1 MTESVS
7 DSEVD
12 FSHEVQIVPI
22 VSARR
27 RQQQWKTV
35 VRRASI
41 GRFASGL
48 PSNSDD
54 FHNTPDLCIQTLR
67 SPSVQSFSTLRR
79 RLKRARSDDPEWI
92 LHFLDQDGLD
102 ILFESLKQIC
112 SQICATFL
120 NESLQVSCVKC
131 IKAVMDS
138 PLGLDYIVENKEFTR
153 KLASALDNDK
163 IAVKKQ
169 IFELLA
175 ALCVYSK
182 DGYARALGALE
193 DYKVTK
199 KKKYRFSLILDEL
212 RAIDNVPYQ
221 TVLLEFINC
230 IIIYTEKIE
239 ERVRIRNEF
248 FGLKLQEVINQLRK
262 YADQDQN
269 LAVQLDVFDEHK
281 ANDDEQLPGVKGLDL
296 NSPLDVFHAI
306 NSQISDTP
314 QEIHFLTVLQH
325 LLKIDTADS
334 NSETIWNVVENV
346 VSKATLIESVDDAN
360 KLVLSFNK
368 RLDKANDVKCTCSCH
383 KEDGDKTHVISPR
396 RKHSTGMPDSF
407 PTNTDSF
414 QSITPSGSSIAPL
427 QSSVPPPPRP
437 PAPPAPGLAPPP
449 PLPLG
454 GAPPPPPAPGGP
466 PPPPPFGSLPS
477 LQQIRLPQQTT
488 PKPKTKM
495 RTLQWQK
502 IPVNKVV
509 GKSNVWTMGGKIFNG
524 YVSKM
529 DYETIEELFS
539 VNQGNSVDSK
549 LHNGSASLT
558 EKKKKDPTE
567 LTCFWDSGYCDQ
579 DSTDKVVNLLDGKKS
594 LNVNIFL
601 KQFKGM
607 SNEDIVQSLKEGR
620 SENFGVEK
628 LKSLQ
633 KILPCQEEIE
643 MLRDFKG
650 DKEKLGMAEKFFFCL
665 MGLSEFQLRIEGLTI
680 KEDFKLNIE
689 ETGNSIDLVIECAKD
704 IKENKKLQEILYLVL
719 LAGNYLNSGNYAG
732 DAAGFKMSSLLKLT
746 ETRANKPRMNLLHF
760 VVMQAEEKNS
770 SLLSFPEEMKF
781 IKDACQVSI
790 ENLTS
795 DVNNLATK
803 LKSISDRIGT
813 AGSDFQFQMKD
824 FLKTADTEVK
834 ELQEDLKD
842 AESLRLELCDF
853 FCEDPNSFKLE
864 ECFKIL
870 QAFCERFQKAVIENA
885 QRRAYEKKVESRRAQ
900 KEAGNT
906 PNNSAEAKT
915 PDGQRSETINE
926 KGSIVD
932 MLLADVRNGFKKFS
946 ETNFS
951 VKKVQKINLE
961 NSNTI
966 NGESTFPST
975 EAGGF
980 VRNGFGRRSTHR
992 RRNPEVEDT
1001 LQNGTDT
1008 ADSES
1013 TCSSHEDS
1021 SELSQKR
1028 SRRSYAVA
1036 TDDTLFDVL
1045 MQSDDI
1051 GKDSVEGKFERY
1063 GSLRRRRQERREK
1076 RAIDSDLLDRERAPS
1091 PSPLAEVKMR
1101 DKSRLSNVER
1111 PTSEILEGE
1120 VVGRNI
1126 VRRTR
1131 SMYDS
1136 TSSDASNLDT
1146 KPRRIYALRNN
1157 GETVRAR
1164 GVPPAT
1170 LDEDSRRSS
1179 RWRSDLPDPA
1189 SNLQTIDEKSR
1200 LQTPTRE
1207 QNEIT
1212 KADENSSIEKSREKM
1227 AQRFSQSNI
1236 DHSELKKVF
1245 DSTDNSN
1252 DSESTRKDHPVS
1264 ISVRSRINRRW
1275 QSELCKSDIDQV
1287 LKRIED
1293 TGKSIDDPTTIVHK
1307 ETVTASVQDL
1317 ISSNLASIQPLS
1329 YAPISNS
1336 PNPDTEQ
1343 LKQKRNKRKQRSTLS
1358 MEDVHAAFNQSKQAN
1373 TASSDSNS
1381 LDSSTDVQQQE
1392 SLTPKSPI
1400 PPQRRSRTPT
1410 EGKENMGPDKE
1421 HSSEKAHN
1429 NKETHSKAAKMA
1441 AKRRFHNQRFG
1452 GERDSLT
1459 QTFDSSSGRWRSNV
1473 EKEDVN
1479 KALLKDEMAK
1489 AMSRSKS
1496 YDEAVARKALCDSG
1510 EFVFGIPEKKSSLR
1524 NSSAKLFNDGRRN
1537 GKVFTSDDS
1546 DTEPNQES
1554 SSPRRSS
1561 ISRSDS
1567 PKSSRLSIKSTNTST
1582 ETLRAEVHSDSES
1595 SPLQTRKDSAGNVVD
1610 PDMKITFKVNQNA
1623 FSQQFID
1630 KMNSDNTDQPPAVP
1644 PRRRST
1650 VTVIESPS
1658 ADDALKGYD
1667 TRLTFDESDD
1677 LPQAAI
1683 LKWRKKMV
1691 EKRRQSFYD
1700 NVPLDETRLSPQP
1713 KGRSEPFKYENAQN
1727 CSPRS
1732 DNSHSST
1739 TVIHKSQGSNE
1750 FQNEIGS
1757 RCSYASSSDSARD
1770 EGFETMSGTVS
1781 QRTSLSSTLDSEFT
1795 PILPRKDNKSR
1806 SDLLEKGLVS
1816 ELRLPV
1822 QDIIVAN
1829 ASVHDTKKERTESWT
1844 EAVANSTGN
1853 LNKDS
1858 SLDSSLEFT
1867 AISPDSG
1874 HETMKDDWGENVD
1887 LESTITNKS
1896 LSDASEITVADKPA
1910 IPNDIPFQKKEKKV
1924 PSYMKGTSSSNKR
1937 RSGIDSDVEK
1947 KSTTSTSSRTSN
1959 KLSKPSP
1966 VMNNTSLNKNTTGS
1980 STSLVS
1986 TTSSVSDV
1994 STPPKTTPKRRVSG
2008 THSTGNRPSSMYS
2021 TPTSSAPHIT
2031 PRSVTPNPTRSTTP
2045 HQLHKRSKTPNPIL
2059 NTSMM
2064 DPATAY
2070 RTQALSP
2077 TLSGK
2082 ITPEEHKTPSSKKTA
2097 PKPPTS
2103 RDGASTPVPP
2113 ARFKRTQSLRLP
2125 ASARPSLVGQSDEQS
2140 SPDSK
2145 SSNST
2150 LRRTSGGFMAPTA
2163 SSKARLET
2171 DAIDSPPIPPP
2182 RTTSSEM
2189 VDDPDIVGKN
2199 DVSPLK
2205 RAHSLRLPGKNA
2217 NLHGRTSPVPG
2228 RTSPAVCTDKS
2239 KTYEP
2244 KSKSLIQ
2251 KLGSHSKV
2259 RPESD
2264 GKLATVAESAN
2275 EHEEGKEETTGKDG
2289 SKSPSLRKILGL
2301 KSKDKSP
2308 KKNTDFSK
2316 SEPTEKKK
2324 SKK

>member
-22 VSARR
+22 VRASR
-27 RQQQWKTV
+27 RQQLWKTV

-41 GRFASGL
+41 GRFASSV
-48 PSNSDD
+48 PSNCDD
-54 FHNTPDLCIQTLR
+54 FYNTQELNIQTLR

-79 RLKRARSDDPEWI
+79 RLKRARNDDPEWI
-92 LHFLDQDGLD
+92 IHFLDHDGLD

-112 SQICATFL
+112 IQSCSTFL

-138 PLGLDYIVENKEFTR
+138 PMGLDYIVENKEFTR
-153 KLASALDNDK
+153 KLASALDNDN
-163 IAVKKQ
+163 IAVKKP

-193 DYKVTK
+193 DYKVIK

-212 RAIDNVPYQ
+212 REIDNVPYQ

-230 IIIYTEKIE
+230 VIIYTEKIE

-269 LAVQLDVFDEHK
+269 LAVQLDLFDEHK
-281 ANDDEQLPGVKGLDL
+281 ANDDEQLPGIKGVDL
-296 NSPLDVFHAI
+296 NSPLDVFHVI
-306 NSQISDTP
+306 NSRISDTP

-368 RLDKANDVKCTCSCH
+368 RLEKANDLKCTCTCH
-383 KEDGDKTHVISPR
+383 KEDADKTHAISPR

-407 PTNTDSF
+407 STTTDSF
-414 QSITPSGSSIAPL
+414 QSITPSGSSIDPL
-427 QSSVPPPPRP
+427 QTSLPPPPRP
-437 PAPPAPGLAPPP
+437 PAPPVPSLAPPP
-449 PLPLG
+449 PPPLMG
-454 GAPPPPPAPGGP
+454 VPPPPPAPGGP
-466 PPPPPFGSLPS
+466 PPPPPFGSSPS
-477 LQQIRLPQQTT
+477 SQQRLPQQTT

-524 YVSKM
+524 YVTKM
-529 DYETIEELFS
+529 DYEKIEELFS
-539 VNQGNSVDSK
+539 VNQGNSVDGKSQ
-549 LHNGSASLT
+549 NGSASLI

-567 LTCFWDSGYCDQ
+567 I
-579 DSTDKVVNLLDGKKS
+579 NLLDGKKS

-633 KILPCQEEIE
+633 KILPCPEEIE

-770 SLLSFPEEMKF
+770 SLLTFPAEMKF

-824 FLKTADTEVK
+824 FLKTADSEVK

-853 FCEDPNSFKLE
+853 FCEDPNTFKLE
-864 ECFKIL
+864 ECFRIL
-870 QAFCERFQKAVIENA
+870 QTFCERFQKAIIENE
-885 QRRAYEKKVESRRAQ
+885 QRRAYEKKVEARRVQ
-900 KEAGNT
+900 KEVGNVH
-906 PNNSAEAKT
+906 NISAEAKMS
-915 PDGQRSETINE
+915 DVQRSETSNE

-946 ETNFS
+946 EANFS

-961 NSNTI
+961 NSNTV
-966 NGESTFPST
+966 NGDLTSPST
-975 EAGGF
+975 EAAGF

-1013 TCSSHEDS
+1013 TCSSLEDS

-1051 GKDSVEGKFERY
+1051 GKDSVDGKFERY

-1076 RAIDSDLLDRERAPS
+1076 RAIDSDLLDRERAAS
-1091 PSPLAEVKMR
+1091 PSPLAEVKKR
-1101 DKSRLSNVER
+1101 DRSRLSNVER

-1120 VVGRNI
+1120 VVGSRS

-1136 TSSDASNLDT
+1136 TSSDTSNSDT
-1146 KPRRIYALRNN
+1146 KPRRIYAERNN
-1157 GETVRAR
+1157 GETIRAR
-1164 GVPPAT
+1164 GVPGPA
-1170 LDEDSRRSS
+1170 LDEDSRRSA
-1179 RWRSDLPDPA
+1179 RWRNDLPDSA

-1207 QNEIT
+1207 T
-1212 KADENSSIEKSREKM
+1212 PKVDENSSIEKSREKM

-1245 DSTDNSN
+1245 DSTDNSTA
-1252 DSESTRKDHPVS
+1252 SESTREDHPVS

-1293 TGKSIDDPTTIVHK
+1293 TGKSIDDPTTGVHK
-1307 ETVTASVQDL
+1307 ENVTASVQDL
-1317 ISSNLASIQPLS
+1317 TSSNVESIQPLS
-1329 YAPISNS
+1329 YTPISNS
-1336 PNPDTEQ
+1336 QSPDIEQ

-1358 MEDVHAAFNQSKQAN
+1358 MEDVHAAFNQSKQVN

-1381 LDSSTDVQQQE
+1381 PDVSNNVQQHE
-1392 SLTPKSPI
+1392 PLTAKSPT

-1410 EGKENMGPDKE
+1410 EGKGNMGPEKE
-1421 HSSEKAHN
+1421 QSNEKAHN
-1429 NKETHSKAAKMA
+1429 TKETHSKAAKMA

-1496 YDEAVARKALCDSG
+1496 YDEAVARKALCDSD
-1510 EFVFGIPEKKSSLR
+1510 EFVFGIPEKRSSLR

-1546 DTEPNQES
+1546 DTEPSQES
-1554 SSPRRSS
+1554 PSPRRSS
-1561 ISRSDS
+1561 SSKSDS
-1567 PKSSRLSIKSTNTST
+1567 PKSSRLSVKSTNTST

-1595 SPLQTRKDSAGNVVD
+1595 SPLQTRKDSTGNVVD
-1610 PDMKITFKVNQNA
+1610 TDNKMTLKVNQND
-1623 FSQQFID
+1623 FSQQQFID
-1630 KMNSDNTDQPPAVP
+1630 KMNNDNKDQPPAVP
-1644 PRRRST
+1644 PRKRST
-1650 VTVIESPS
+1650 MTVIESPS
-1658 ADDALKGYD
+1658 AGDAWKGYD
-1667 TRLTFDESDD
+1667 SRLTFDESEDM
-1677 LPQAAI
+1677 PQAAM
-1683 LKWRKKMV
+1683 LKWKKKMA

-1700 NVPLDETRLSPQP
+1700 NVPSDENRLSPQP
-1713 KGRSEPFKYENAQN
+1713 KGRSEPFKNEHSQN

-1732 DNSHSST
+1732 DISHST
-1739 TVIHKSQGSNE
+1739 TTIIHKSQGSNE

-1795 PILPRKDNKSR
+1795 PTLPRKDNKSR
-1806 SDLLEKGLVS
+1806 SDLLEKGLGS

-1822 QDIIVAN
+1822 QDIIVAS

-1844 EAVANSTGN
+1844 EAVAYSTGN
-1853 LNKDS
+1853 LNKDT
-1858 SLDSSLEFT
+1858 SLDSSMEFT

-1874 HETMKDDWGENVD
+1874 HETMKEDWGENGD

-1910 IPNDIPFQKKEKKV
+1910 ILNDIPFQKKEKKV

-1937 RSGIDSDVEK
+1937 RSGVDSDVEK
-1947 KSTTSTSSRTSN
+1947 KSTTSTSSRASS
-1959 KLSKPSP
+1959 KLSKSVP
-1966 VMNNTSLNKNTTGS
+1966 VTNNTSLNKNTTGS

-1986 TTSSVSDV
+1986 TTSIISDV
-1994 STPPKTTPKRRVSG
+1994 STHAKTTPKRRVSG

-2021 TPTSSAPHIT
+2021 TPTSSAPHVT
-2031 PRSVTPNPTRSTTP
+2031 PRSVTPNPARSTTP
-2045 HQLHKRSKTPNPIL
+2045 HPVHKRSKTPNPIM
-2059 NTSMM
+2059 NSSII

-2082 ITPEEHKTPSSKKTA
+2082 ITPEEPKTPSSKKTA

-2103 RDGASTPVPP
+2103 KDGTLTPVPP

-2125 ASARPSLVGQSDEQS
+2125 ASARPSLGGHADEHN

-2145 SSNST
+2145 SSSST
-2150 LRRTSGGFMAPTA
+2150 PRRTTEGFMSPTA
-2163 SSKARLET
+2163 SSKARLESDTT
-2171 DAIDSPPIPPP
+2171 DAPPTPPP

-2189 VDDPDIVGKN
+2189 LDDPDLVGKN

-2217 NLHGRTSPVPG
+2217 NRHGRTSPVPG
-2228 RTSPAVCTDKS
+2228 RTSPAAFTEKS
-2239 KTYEP
+2239 ITRES

-2275 EHEEGKEETTGKDG
+2275 EHEEGKEETIGKDG

-2301 KSKDKSP
+2301 KLKDKSP
-2308 KKNTDFSK
+2308 KKNTDSSK
-2316 SEPTEKKK
+2316 SEAAEKKK
-2324 SKK
+2324 AKK